1 MFSIKFKRIHTGPA
15 GFTLIELIITVAVIG
30 ILAGIG
36 FPSIMKWVPNY
47 KIKAAAQELNGN
59 MQKARLDAIKTNSKV
74 SATFV
79 TVSPCTAAGG
89 GSYTFTNDES
99 AQVLASVSF
108 SNGLCLSAGTVNGF
122 DPRGLPKGATGSVT
136 LEHAQIT
143 RSYTITQTIA
153 GGVRVQ

>member
-74 SATFV
+74 SASSLPKPSMIFI
-79 TVSPCTAAGG
+79 SSSAFLS
-89 GSYTFTNDES
+89 GSAS
-99 AQVLASVSF
+99 RLLICLAFF
-108 SNGLCLSAGTVNGF
+108 SLSA
-122 DPRGLPKGATGSVT
+122 
-136 LEHAQIT
+136 
-143 RSYTITQTIA
+143 
-153 GGVRVQ
+153 